1 MSFTIQYHI
10 FGYQSFKTWKQ
21 KTWIQN
27 GISFPS
33 HYDLAVHVNSTQNV
47 LGRSENFGLMTTQA
61 WQSNVI
67 TRYYV
72 LGWVWMERLDDL

>member
-1 MSFTIQYHI
+1 M
-10 FGYQSFKTWKQ
+10 KTEKC
-21 KTWIQN
+21 IQN

-33 HYDLAVHVNSTQNV
+33 HYDLAVQVNSTQNV
-47 LGRSENFGLMTTQA
+47 LGRSENFNLMTTQA

-72 LGWVWMERLDDL
+72 LGWVEMERLDDL